1 MVDVHVNVRLGDALA
16 EAGDVLVLKHA
27 QGVFGLDARVV
38 DILRSAGI
46 KFQLPEPSESC
57 FVDSVR
63 EISALRLLF
72 VGVPPLNQFDYREIR
87 AFSRKAMSTLAEEA
101 PQTRH
106 ILLTI
111 HGPGYGLDEIEA
123 FTAEVAGLVDA
134 VRENEVPDALKR
146 VTFVENESGRA
157 KRLANALSRLIPD
170 GSIFKSS
177 SGDRLTVRSDS
188 EELRSAGDTSDSK
201 PHVFVAMPFRA
212 EMDDIYHY
220 GIQGAVNAAGYL
232 CERADQQQFT
242 GDILEWVKK
251 RISTA
256 ALVIA
261 DLSAANA
268 NVYLEVGYAWGCNRT
283 TVLLVGD
290 ASDLK
295 FDVAGQRCIVYKNIR
310 SLEQAITKVLAVI
323 SSTSKEKPA
332 RSQR

>member
-1 MVDVHVNVRLGDALA
+1 M
-16 EAGDVLVLKHA
+16 
-27 QGVFGLDARVV
+27 RVV
-38 DILRSAGI
+38 RILRSAGV
-46 KFQLPEPSESC
+46 KVQLPEPWESR

-72 VGVPPLNQFDYREIR
+72 VGVPPLNQFEYREIR
-87 AFSRKAMSTLAEEA
+87 AFSRKAMSTLAKEA

-123 FTAEVAGLVDA
+123 FAAQLAGLVDA
-134 VRENEVPDALKR
+134 VRENDFPEALQR

-157 KRLANALSRLIPD
+157 NRLANALSRLLPD

-177 SGDRLTVRSDS
+177 SGDSLTVRSDS
-188 EELRSAGDTSDSK
+188 EKLRSAGHTSDSK

-212 EMDDIYHY
+212 EMDDIYYY

-232 CERADQQQFT
+232 CERADQQEFT

-251 RISTA
+251 RILTA

-261 DLSAANA
+261 DLSDANP

-290 ASDLK
+290 SSDLK
-295 FDVAGQRCIVYKNIR
+295 FDVAGQRCIVYKSIR
-310 SLEQAITKVLAVI
+310 SLELSITNALAAITK
-323 SSTSKEKPA
+323 TSEQNPV
-332 RSQR
+332 RSQKQE